1 MCDIAVKYKSKCDG
15 VEYFKSIEGFDA
27 SNSEWPS
34 LVDLI
39 ANNCPGDIIS
49 ITTQI
54 QGQPDSINEQAA
66 EVIAWSTRCD
76 GPILP
81 CLTVNADNTGAE
93 IIGDTSGPV
102 AFNSYA
108 GPFYKLTPCDF
119 EVDEKTYYF
128 ENNALDFYVGRTISY
143 TISDSAKICGTVS
156 LVDCV
161 PEGEPIKEITWISII
176 DYYTDCE
183 TCKDIPV
190 ITEEKKVKRRSVK
203 PGYNTPG
210 CPPEYYDKTSCKF
223 GEAQFQEVANKRYG
237 IEFCCDPDQQK
248 WEIKK
253 ELLDLAAAKDPDI
266 CETICPTPEEECSTK
281 CLNIVDC
288 FTANQFGLFLSMGDL
303 QLSPI
308 TDYINS
314 YQTSNPTAYA
324 QMMESYECITETDYC
339 VSGIC
344 YYTLSCY
351 QNMHESLTG
360 ITSEIQVCRAEADY
374 NETTQQDEYEKTIQ
388 DIQQCIK
395 EQESTQE
402 EIDNLNEE
410 LANLQAQ
417 LAVATDPV
425 EIAELEQEIAAVQEQ
440 IDSLEAY
447 IAAVIEECGGNITQ
461 LQQQLIDITLI
472 RQIVN
477 AGYQYM
483 RQWLD
488 NLLAYLSK
496 LRDRIQETY
505 QGASNYTCCDLYPI
519 ICGNS
524 TITFTGCSGNELT
537 VPLGAINRKV
547 YYKEGTTIT
556 FNNPDYATAI
566 IAIVESPTPPLTF
579 NEFANQIFTWDD
591 ECVSSSCSD
600 DPNPP
605 YDPGANPA

>member
-1 MCDIAVKYKSKCDG
+1 MCDIAIKYRSKCDG
-15 VEYFKSIEGFDA
+15 VEYFKSIEGYD
-27 SNSEWPS
+27 SVNSEWPS
-34 LVDLI
+34 ITDLI
-39 ANNCPGDIIS
+39 ANVCPGDIIT
-49 ITTQI
+49 ITTQT
-54 QGQPDSINEQAA
+54 QGQPDSINEESA
-66 EVIAWSTRCD
+66 EVIAWSTECS

-81 CLTVNADNTGAE
+81 CLTVNADNTGAVV
-93 IIGDTSGPV
+93 IGDTSGPV

-108 GPFYKLTPCDF
+108 GPYF
-119 EVDEKTYYF
+119 EVEFCESEDDALYF
-128 ENNALDFYVGRTISY
+128 TDTALEFYLGKVIQFNLTGLEG
-143 TISDSAKICGTVS
+143 KFCGTVS
-156 LVDCV
+156 RQDCNN
-161 PEGEPIKEITWISII
+161 EQPIQDLSVLSII
-176 DYYTDCE
+176 DYYLDCE
-183 TCKDIPV
+183 TCEYIPPV
-190 ITEEKKVKRRSVK
+190 IPEETKVKQRSVK
-203 PGYNTPG
+203 PGYDTPG

-288 FTANQFGLFLSMGDL
+288 FTADQFGLFLSMGDL

-324 QMMESYECITETDYC
+324 QMMESYDCIIETDYC
-339 VSGIC
+339 VLGIC

-351 QNMHESLTG
+351 EQMLEGLTG
-360 ITSEIQVCRAEADY
+360 IDNDLNVCRAQADY
-374 NETTQQDEYEKTIQ
+374 NEQTQIDQYQQTIQ
-388 DIQQCIK
+388 DIQACIK
-395 EQESTQE
+395 AQQNVQE
-402 EIDNLNEE
+402 EIDELNAMIGE
-410 LANLQAQ
+410 LQAQ

-425 EIAELEQEIAAVQEQ
+425 EIAELEQDIATAQANLTQ
-440 IDSLEAY
+440 AQAQL
-447 IAAVIEECGGNITQ
+447 AALIENCGGNVTQ
-461 LQQQLIDITLI
+461 LQQQIIDITLT

-488 NLLAYLSK
+488 NLIELLSK
-496 LRDRIQETY
+496 LRDRVQGTIQGSY
-505 QGASNYTCCDLYPI
+505 NFTCCDLYPI

-566 IAIVESPTPPLTF
+566 IAIVESTTAPLTF
-579 NEFANQIFTWDD
+579 NEFANQIFTWGD
-591 ECVSSSCSD
+591 ECISSSCSD

-605 YDPGANPA
+605 YDPGANAA